1 MELAEEIIETLP
13 FDGVAMA
20 DIIGFARGIWLLW
33 RPELVQVDV
42 LASTEQEIHAII
54 QERSQTL
61 NWLISAIYASL
72 RFAKRCILWEN
83 LKMLANLHDLP

>member
-1 MELAEEIIETLP
+1 M
-13 FDGVAMA
+13 
-20 DIIGFARGIWLLW
+20 
-33 RPELVQVDV
+33 DV

-61 NWLISAIYASL
+61 NWLISAIYANL